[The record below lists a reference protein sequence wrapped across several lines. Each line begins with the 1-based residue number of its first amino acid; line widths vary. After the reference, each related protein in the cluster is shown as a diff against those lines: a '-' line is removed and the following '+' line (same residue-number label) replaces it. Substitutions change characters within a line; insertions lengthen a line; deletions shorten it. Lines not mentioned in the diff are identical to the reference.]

1 MITLPQLITTDTDM
15 TAGLTSGKTTGS
27 AEDFLAL
34 LAGALGA
41 DGAQGKDARITLA
54 DLQAAGGKLSKE
66 LLTQHGEPVQ
76 AVKLADL
83 LAQKANATDETLTDL
98 TQAQHLLSTLT
109 PSLKTSALA
118 ALSKTA
124 QHDEKT
130 PALSDED
137 LASLSA
143 LFAMLPGQPVAT
155 PVAGETP
162 AENHIALP
170 SLLRGDMPS
179 APQEETHTLSFSE
192 HEKGKTEAS
201 LARASDDR
209 ATGPALTPLVVAA
222 TATSAKVEVDSPPA
236 PVTHGA
242 AMPTLSS
249 ATAQPQPLPVAS
261 APVLSAPLGSH
272 EWQQTFSQ
280 QVMLFTRQGQQ
291 SAQLRLHPEELGQ
304 VHISLKLDDNQAQ
317 LQMVSPHSHVRAALE
332 AALPMLRTQLAESGI
347 QLGQSSISS
356 ESFAGQQQSSSQQ
369 QSSRAQHTDAFGAED
384 DIALARRPRFRPPR
398 AAMAQWISSPNARGS
413 MIIRVFSTLCRGQDT
428 G

>member
-15 TAGLTSGKTTGS
+15 TAGLTSGKATGS

-41 DGAQGKDARITLA
+41 DGVQGKDARITLT
-54 DLQAAGGKLSKE
+54 DLQAAGGKLSKG
-66 LLTQHGEPVQ
+66 LLTQHGEPGQ
-76 AVKLADL
+76 AAKLADL

-155 PVAGETP
+155 PVAGETS

-170 SLLRGDMPS
+170 SLLRGDMRS

-201 LARASDDR
+201 FARISDDR
-209 ATGPALTPLVVAA
+209 ATGQSLTPLVAA
-222 TATSAKVEVDSPPA
+222 AAATSAKVDVDSPPA

-249 ATAQPQPLPVAS
+249 ATAQPLPVAS

-332 AALPMLRTQLAESGI
+332 AALPVLRTQLAESGI

-369 QSSRAQHTDAFGAED
+369 QQPARAQHADAFGAED
-384 DIALARRPRFRPPR
+384 DIALAALASLQ
-398 AAMAQWISSPNARGS
+398 AAARGNGAVD
-413 MIIRVFSTLCRGQDT
+413 IFA
-428 G
+428 

>member
-15 TAGLTSGKTTGS
+15 TAGLTSGKTTDS
-27 AEDFLAL
+27 AKDFLAL
-34 LAGALGA
+34 LADALGA
-41 DGAQGKDARITLA
+41 DGAQSKDARITLA
-54 DLQAAGGKLSKE
+54 DLQAAGSKLSKG
-66 LLTQHGEPVQ
+66 LLTQHGEPGQ
-76 AVKLADL
+76 SAKLADL

-118 ALSKTA
+118 ALNKTA

-143 LFAMLPGQPVAT
+143 LLAMLPGQPVA
-155 PVAGETP
+155 TP

-170 SLLRGDMPS
+170 SLLRGDMRS
-179 APQEETHTLSFSE
+179 APHEETHTLSFSE
-192 HEKGKTEAS
+192 HEKGKMDAPLT
-201 LARASDDR
+201 RANDDR
-209 ATGPALTPLVVAA
+209 ATGQSLTPLVVATA
-222 TATSAKVEVDSPPA
+222 ATSAKVDVDSAPS
-236 PVTHGA
+236 PVTAGA

-249 ATAQPQPLPVAS
+249 ATAQPLPVAS

-272 EWQQTFSQ
+272 EWQQTLSQ
-280 QVMLFTRQGQQ
+280 QVTLFTRQGQQ

-369 QSSRAQHTDAFGAED
+369 QPPARAPRADTFSAED
-384 DIALARRPRFRPPR
+384 DLAIAAPASLQV
-398 AAMAQWISSPNARGS
+398 AAYGNGAVDIFA
-413 MIIRVFSTLCRGQDT
+413 
-428 G
+428 

>member
-66 LLTQHGEPVQ
+66 LLAQHGEPGQ

-83 LAQKANATDETLTDL
+83 LAQKANATDETLTNL

-170 SLLRGDMPS
+170 SLLRGDMLS

-192 HEKGKTEAS
+192 HEKGKAEAS

-209 ATGPALTPLVVAA
+209 AMGPSLTPLVVAA
-222 TATSAKVEVDSPPA
+222 AATSAKVEVEVDSPSA

-369 QSSRAQHTDAFGAED
+369 QSARAQHTDAFGAED
-384 DIALARRPRFRPPR
+384 DIALAAPASLQ
-398 AAMAQWISSPNARGS
+398 AAARGNGAVD
-413 MIIRVFSTLCRGQDT
+413 IFA
-428 G
+428 

>member
-15 TAGLTSGKTTGS
+15 TAGLTSGKTTDS
-27 AEDFLAL
+27 AKDFLAL
-34 LAGALGA
+34 LADALGA
-41 DGAQGKDARITLA
+41 DGAQSKDARITLA
-54 DLQAAGGKLSKE
+54 DLQAAGSKLSKG
-66 LLTQHGEPVQ
+66 LLTQHGEPGQ
-76 AVKLADL
+76 SAKLADL

-118 ALSKTA
+118 ALNKTA

-143 LFAMLPGQPVAT
+143 LLAMLPGQPVA
-155 PVAGETP
+155 TP

-170 SLLRGDMPS
+170 SLIRSDMPS
-179 APQEETHTLSFSE
+179 APQEETHTLSFSD

-201 LARASDDR
+201 LARVSDDR
-209 ATGPALTPLVVAA
+209 AKGPLLTPLVVAA
-222 TATSAKVEVDSPPA
+222 AATSAKVEVDSPPA

-249 ATAQPQPLPVAS
+249 ATAQPLPVAS

-369 QSSRAQHTDAFGAED
+369 QSARAQHTDAFGAED
-384 DIALARRPRFRPPR
+384 DIALAAPASLQ
-398 AAMAQWISSPNARGS
+398 AAARGNGAVD
-413 MIIRVFSTLCRGQDT
+413 IFA
-428 G
+428 

>member
-15 TAGLTSGKTTGS
+15 TAGLTSGKATGS

-41 DGAQGKDARITLA
+41 DGVQGKDARITLT
-54 DLQAAGGKLSKE
+54 DLQAAGGKLSKG
-66 LLTQHGEPVQ
+66 LLTQHGEPGQ
-76 AVKLADL
+76 AAKLADL

-98 TQAQHLLSTLT
+98 THAQHLLSTLT

-155 PVAGETP
+155 PVAGETS

-170 SLLRGDMPS
+170 SLLRGDMRS
-179 APQEETHTLSFSE
+179 VPQEETHTLSFSE

-201 LARASDDR
+201 FARISDDR
-209 ATGPALTPLVVAA
+209 ATGQSLTPLVAA
-222 TATSAKVEVDSPPA
+222 AAATSAKVDVDSPPA

-249 ATAQPQPLPVAS
+249 ATAQPLPVAS

-332 AALPMLRTQLAESGI
+332 AALPVLRTQLAESGI

-369 QSSRAQHTDAFGAED
+369 QQPARAQHADAFGAED
-384 DIALARRPRFRPPR
+384 DIALAAPASLQ
-398 AAMAQWISSPNARGS
+398 AAARGNGAVD
-413 MIIRVFSTLCRGQDT
+413 IFA
-428 G
+428 

>member
-66 LLTQHGEPVQ
+66 LLTQHGEPGQ
-76 AVKLADL
+76 ALKLADL

-143 LFAMLPGQPVAT
+143 FNASAINLSPLGQWRVS
-155 PVAGETP
+155 
-162 AENHIALP
+162 AL
-170 SLLRGDMPS
+170 
-179 APQEETHTLSFSE
+179 
-192 HEKGKTEAS
+192 AS
-201 LARASDDR
+201 VEDAS
-209 ATGPALTPLVVAA
+209 PALRDTAA
-222 TATSAKVEVDSPPA
+222 SEV
-236 PVTHGA
+236 
-242 AMPTLSS
+242 
-249 ATAQPQPLPVAS
+249 
-261 APVLSAPLGSH
+261 
-272 EWQQTFSQ
+272 
-280 QVMLFTRQGQQ
+280 
-291 SAQLRLHPEELGQ
+291 
-304 VHISLKLDDNQAQ
+304 
-317 LQMVSPHSHVRAALE
+317 
-332 AALPMLRTQLAESGI
+332 
-347 QLGQSSISS
+347 
-356 ESFAGQQQSSSQQ
+356 
-369 QSSRAQHTDAFGAED
+369 
-384 DIALARRPRFRPPR
+384 PRFLSP
-398 AAMAQWISSPNARGS
+398 AIISAGCQSDCI
-413 MIIRVFSTLCRGQDT
+413 ML
-428 G
+428 

>member
-15 TAGLTSGKTTGS
+15 TAGLTSGKATGS

-41 DGAQGKDARITLA
+41 DGVQGKDARITLT
-54 DLQAAGGKLSKE
+54 DLQAAGGKLSKG
-66 LLTQHGEPVQ
+66 LLTQHGEPGQ
-76 AVKLADL
+76 AAKLADL

-143 LFAMLPGQPVAT
+143 LFSMLPGQPVAT
-155 PVAGETP
+155 PVAGETS

-170 SLLRGDMPS
+170 SLLRGDMRS

-201 LARASDDR
+201 FARISDDR
-209 ATGPALTPLVVAA
+209 ATGQSLTPLVAA
-222 TATSAKVEVDSPPA
+222 AAATSAKVDVDSPPA

-249 ATAQPQPLPVAS
+249 ATAQPLPVAS

-332 AALPMLRTQLAESGI
+332 AALPVLRTQLAESGI

-369 QSSRAQHTDAFGAED
+369 QQPARAQHADAFGAED
-384 DIALARRPRFRPPR
+384 DIALAAPASLQ
-398 AAMAQWISSPNARGS
+398 AAARGNGAVD
-413 MIIRVFSTLCRGQDT
+413 IFA
-428 G
+428 

>member
-54 DLQAAGGKLSKE
+54 DLQAAGGKLSKG
-66 LLTQHGEPVQ
+66 LLTQHGEPGQ

-170 SLLRGDMPS
+170 SLIRSDMPS
-179 APQEETHTLSFSE
+179 APQEETHTLSFSD

-201 LARASDDR
+201 LARVSDDR
-209 ATGPALTPLVVAA
+209 ATGQSLTPLVVATA
-222 TATSAKVEVDSPPA
+222 ATSAKVDVDSAPT
-236 PVTHGA
+236 PVTAGA

-249 ATAQPQPLPVAS
+249 ATAQPLPVAS

-272 EWQQTFSQ
+272 EWQQTLSQ
-280 QVMLFTRQGQQ
+280 QVTLFTRQGQQ
-291 SAQLRLHPEELGQ
+291 IAQLRLHPEELGQ

-369 QSSRAQHTDAFGAED
+369 QPPARAPRADTFSAED
-384 DIALARRPRFRPPR
+384 DLAIAAPASLQV
-398 AAMAQWISSPNARGS
+398 AAYGNGAVDIFA
-413 MIIRVFSTLCRGQDT
+413 
-428 G
+428 